1 MIWNKSKT
9 QIITIAVSIALIM
22 LIGSIYDDL
31 YKVVKIS
38 SKDDLI
44 LLLFAKWILILLI
57 IGLNWKMIKKIKFYK
72 NNDCIDSISNI
83 THTDKNSKTKQILSK
98 TKLKTKTDIILE
110 KYKK

>member
-1 MIWNKSKT
+1 MLNLIFKSSFYYMIWNKSKT

-44 LLLFAKWILILLI
+44 LLL
-57 IGLNWKMIKKIKFYK
+57 
-72 NNDCIDSISNI
+72 
-83 THTDKNSKTKQILSK
+83 LS
-98 TKLKTKTDIILE
+98 L
-110 KYKK
+110 